1 MVAMIGQEAPPEM
14 TESTSSRR
22 STRWWL
28 RQDSRS
34 VVVQAPAERVYA
46 LVADLSRMGEW
57 SPECQRVEWLEGS
70 DGPAEGARFVGH
82 NKGGPGGLMK
92 WSRRG
97 RVLTADPGRE
107 FAFATEEGG
116 KEGVEWRYRLEPVE
130 GGTRVT
136 ESYEVH
142 WIPTWARIVDV
153 PTNRAG
159 ELRRHMQHT
168 LEQLKSAAEAT
179 PLAS

>member
-1 MVAMIGQEAPPEM
+1 MTRLEAQAEM
-14 TESTSSRR
+14 SEQQRSKP

-34 VVVQAPAERVYA
+34 LVIEAPGERIYW

-70 DGPAEGARFVGH
+70 TGPAQGARFMGH
-82 NKGGPGGLMK
+82 NKGGPGGLLQ

-97 RVLTADPGRE
+97 RVLTTDPGRE

-116 KEGVEWRYRLEPVE
+116 KEGVEWRYRLETVE

-136 ESYEVH
+136 ESYEIH
-142 WIPTWARIVDV
+142 WIPTWARIVDIL
-153 PTNRAG
+153 TNRAG

-168 LEQLKSAAEAT
+168 LEQLKRAAEAT
-179 PLAS
+179 PSAR